1 MVALRLRN
9 KRGKVPEIIEKIPND
24 FEVDFKE
31 KDHNNEIIQKLC
43 TNDVK
48 NYIIVAIIDNSI
60 LMFC

>member
-1 MVALRLRN
+1 MLALRLRN

-31 KDHNNEIIQKLC
+31 KDHNNGIIQKLS
-43 TNDVK
+43 TNDGK
-48 NYIIVAIIDNSI
+48 NHIILAIIDDSI

>member
-43 TNDVK
+43 TH
-48 NYIIVAIIDNSI
+48 
-60 LMFC
+60 